1 MTKLHVFSKKI
12 NDDFVVVNV
21 YSEEVEDMAN
31 EVIGKMKNSFN
42 PYNLSIV
49 DRIEVLAREK
59 ARKEVLKYD
68 EYSSPKYVKP
78 LCKFYADLIK
88 DEVLEKVF

>member
-1 MTKLHVFSKKI
+1 MTELHVFRKKI

-31 EVIGKMKNSFN
+31 EVIGKMENGFN

-59 ARKEVLKYD
+59 ARKKVLKYD
-68 EYSSPKYVKP
+68 EYSSPKYLKP
-78 LCKFYADLIK
+78 VSKFYADLIK
-88 DEVLEKVF
+88 DEVLGKVF